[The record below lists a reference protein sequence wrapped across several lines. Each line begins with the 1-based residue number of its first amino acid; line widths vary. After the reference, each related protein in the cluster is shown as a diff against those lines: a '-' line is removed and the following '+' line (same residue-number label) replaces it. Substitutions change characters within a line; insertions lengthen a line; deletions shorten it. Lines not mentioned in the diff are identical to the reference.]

1 MSMVSKT
8 KVSEYCKRHKEK
20 YKDDNKYRL
29 NRLLQQARL
38 RAKKRNLICNLTI
51 DELLEMIPADMI
63 CPVLGIKLQWGSNG
77 KADRWHSPSLDRL
90 DSHGDY
96 TKDNVIIISWRAN
109 KIKGDCTEDELEAV
123 LDYMRNY

>member
-1 MSMVSKT
+1 MVSKT

-29 NRLLQQARL
+29 NRLLQQAKL

-77 KADRWHSPSLDRL
+77 RADRWHSPSLDRL